1 MRLNERHVGKDAI
14 VTGGASGIGAAVVR
28 RLAGEGA
35 AVAVSDLDATAA
47 NALADELR
55 HAGSRAV
62 GVETDVG
69 DEAAVKALV
78 DRTVAELGG
87 LDVMVNNAG
96 IGEQPTPID
105 ERSADDWHRLIRVNL
120 DGVFYGVK
128 HAARAMKATAR
139 GGVIINMASIL
150 GLVGFNGAPAYT
162 ASKHAIVGLTKA
174 AALELAPFAI
184 RVVSVNPAFIR
195 TPLITGLESAVLPL
209 HPIGRLGESEEI
221 AGLVAYLAS
230 DEAAFLT
237 GATYLADGG
246 YTAR

>member
-1 MRLNERHVGKDAI
+1 MRLNERHVGKVAI